1 MIARVVGVNP
11 SGSIPPLM
19 CTSARRHA
27 NAIASITA
35 RATRSAAKARELDRR
50 TALSRREDVVR
61 YAVDREVCGERGRY
75 VAHAHDEDAVMR
87 ATKGDSRVGEA
98 RAESGR
104 DDHERRAPG
113 QATTLAEKNGFGR
126 ADGVRTEAR

>member
-1 MIARVVGVNP
+1 MSANVVGVKA
-11 SGSIPPLM
+11 SGSRPPGM
-19 CTSARRHA
+19 CTRARRHA

-75 VAHAHDEDAVMR
+75 VADAHDEDAVMR
-87 ATKGDSRVGEA
+87 ATKSDCRVREA

-104 DDHERRAPG
+104 DDHERG
-113 QATTLAEKNGFGR
+113 
-126 ADGVRTEAR
+126 